1 MCGLLCVFEGLYC
14 GGAGDEARCQF
25 ALRANCNVWI
35 PSSRNPAT
43 VHWTVAFKWFEP
55 VTANIKKKDHT
66 FVWSFFFMER
76 VTRLEL
82 ATSTLARWRSTG

>member
-1 MCGLLCVFEGLYC
+1 MCGLLCVFEGSYY

-25 ALRANCNVWI
+25 VLWTNYKVLAGPYP
-35 PSSRNPAT
+35 PSKSPPDSCIYI
-43 VHWTVAFKWFEP
+43 FEP
-55 VTANIKKKDHT
+55 VIANIKKKDHT